1 MPTISSVPLNQG
13 SPPSSHLHYPQPP
26 RSSAVPIPVPS
37 SPDHN
42 RSRTSSSAAST
53 ALQNSAPAAVPA
65 LSHSATTTNITTTTT
80 TAAAAGAV
88 TSSTTTPPFSTG
100 LTGSVIGSIS
110 RRNRRSF
117 AALAREKTSSA
128 LANLSAIGSPSY
140 PLRPSASSGSL
151 SKHSRKASQ
160 VSISDLPG
168 GTPLT
173 PPLSDS
179 STSSEQ
185 SSPASTDYATNRVFP
200 AVTDQSTN
208 AVDRRRHTIQR
219 IPSPLEQLPEI
230 DSPSTPAKMHQ
241 TSSRLLRMT
250 EDDRPFT
257 KDFMDLFSTLMV
269 SLKLDSHRVRFT
281 KYDHS
286 FTSEEAINNLGSL
299 KFSQS
304 NRMPDPKDPSRIVTT
319 TTTTTFSMAK
329 EMARSVCQRFVDAR
343 FIESVDG
350 KASQLFPL
358 KGALYQL
365 TPKGINILQRFC
377 QRNGITARHVIDVLE
392 SPRNTMQL
400 VNLERDSE
408 TDKLS
413 HDRATIEVIFRRFAG
428 QDGPNVKSSISTSDS
443 DSLSD
448 YSNGLVGVKMAKER
462 KIKDKIFSNTFTG
475 KAAVDWLMDCSTTIE
490 RRETV
495 LIAELFVK
503 YGLIMM
509 LQEDQFINLP
519 DDSIATF
526 QPSKNAIY
534 GITERGQRV
543 CGWIARDKARDTSMY
558 DSRGIPRD
566 SNNAR
571 LNHIL
576 HDPALRLLFREFLRF
591 SLCEENL
598 SFYLDVSEFTSAYH
612 KAEKVG
618 TFRKPD
624 SVRET
629 LAAAYGLYN
638 AFLAPGSP
646 CELNIDHALRN
657 SLASRMTKAVGDD
670 ESMLKS
676 LQEVVHLFEMAQ
688 TSVFKLM
695 SSDSVPK
702 FLRDPKCAS
711 ILQEHDVDLI
721 GAPRSYSP
729 TPAPV
734 PERSASRSA
743 RP

>member
-1 MPTISSVPLNQG
+1 MPTISAAPLNQG
-13 SPPSSHLHYPQPP
+13 SPPSSQLHYQPQPS
-26 RSSAVPIPVPS
+26 RSSSPVPS
-37 SPDHN
+37 SSTVDFGLPTF
-42 RSRTSSSAAST
+42 TSSSSFVT
-53 ALQNSAPAAVPA
+53 SDFPATTSSP
-65 LSHSATTTNITTTTT
+65 SATAN
-80 TAAAAGAV
+80 
-88 TSSTTTPPFSTG
+88 TSSF
-100 LTGSVIGSIS
+100 TGSVIGSIS

-128 LANLSAIGSPSY
+128 LANLSAIGSTANY
-140 PLRPSASSGSL
+140 PLRQSASSGSL
-151 SKHSRKASQ
+151 QKHSRKASQ
-160 VSISDLPG
+160 LSAGEVPA
-168 GTPLT
+168 TVPLS
-173 PPLSDS
+173 PPLSDGS
-179 STSSEQ
+179 GSSEQ
-185 SSPASTDYATNRVFP
+185 SNSGPFEPLS
-200 AVTDQSTN
+200 AVTEQPNPTTDG
-208 AVDRRRHTIQR
+208 RRQTVQFVPPISEQR
-219 IPSPLEQLPEI
+219 PNSAASLPA
-230 DSPSTPAKMHQ
+230 AKMHQ

-281 KYDHS
+281 KYDHT

-350 KASQLFPL
+350 KYSHTFPL

-400 VNLERDSE
+400 VNLERDTE

-428 QDGPNVKSSISTSDS
+428 QDGPNVKSSVSSSDS

-448 YSNGLVGVKMAKER
+448 YSNGMVGVKMARER
-462 KIKDKIFSNTFTG
+462 KVGDKVFANTFTG
-475 KAAVDWLMDCSTTIE
+475 KGAVDWLMDCSTTIE
-490 RRETV
+490 PRETV

-503 YGLIMM
+503 YGLMTV
-509 LQEDQFINLP
+509 LQEDR
-519 DDSIATF
+519 SIAQVENSLVAF

-534 GITERGQRV
+534 SITERGQRV
-543 CGWIARDKARDTSMY
+543 CGWIARDKARETTY
-558 DSRGIPRD
+558 DPRSIPRD

-576 HDPALRLLFREFLRF
+576 QDPALRLLFREFLRF

-598 SFYLDVSEFTSAYH
+598 SFYIDVSEFTSQYH
-612 KAEKVG
+612 KYDKVG
-618 TFRKPD
+618 HFKKSD
-624 SVRET
+624 AVRET

-670 ESMLKS
+670 EAMLKS
-676 LQEVVHLFEMAQ
+676 LQEVVQLFEMAQ

-702 FLRDPKCAS
+702 FLRDPKYAA
-711 ILQEHDVDLI
+711 ILSEHDVDDLI
-721 GAPRSYSP
+721 GGSRSYSP
-729 TPAPV
+729 TPAPL
-734 PERSASRSA
+734 PERSMSRST
-743 RP
+743 RS

>member
-1 MPTISSVPLNQG
+1 MPTISAAPLNQG
-13 SPPSSHLHYPQPP
+13 SPPSSQLHYQPQTAP
-26 RSSAVPIPVPS
+26 SAVVVTVPPS
-37 SPDHN
+37 SSTVDFGLPAFTSDLPAT
-42 RSRTSSSAAST
+42 TSSPS
-53 ALQNSAPAAVPA
+53 
-65 LSHSATTTNITTTTT
+65 
-80 TAAAAGAV
+80 TAAA
-88 TSSTTTPPFSTG
+88 SSS

-110 RRNRRSF
+110 RRNRHSF
-117 AALAREKTSSA
+117 ATLARKKTSSA
-128 LANLSAIGSPSY
+128 IANLSAIGSTAPYY
-140 PLRPSASSGSL
+140 PLRQSASSGSL
-151 SKHSRKASQ
+151 QKHSRKASQ
-160 VSISDLPG
+160 PSVGEVPAIV
-168 GTPLT
+168 
-173 PPLSDS
+173 PLSSPFSDDS
-179 STSSEQ
+179 GISEQ
-185 SSPASTDYATNRVFP
+185 SSSNPFVPDPNTAA
-200 AVTDQSTN
+200 A
-208 AVDRRRHTIQR
+208 RRRQTIQLVPPVSKQR
-219 IPSPLEQLPEI
+219 PISGVGFP
-230 DSPSTPAKMHQ
+230 PAKMHQ

-281 KYDHS
+281 KYDHT

-343 FIESVDG
+343 FIETVDG
-350 KASQLFPL
+350 KYSHTFPL
-358 KGALYQL
+358 RGALYQL

-400 VNLERDSE
+400 VNLERDTD

-428 QDGPNVKSSISTSDS
+428 QDGPNVKSSVSTSDS

-462 KIKDKIFSNTFTG
+462 KIGDKVHAYTFTG
-475 KAAVDWLMDCSTTIE
+475 KGAVDWLMDCSTTIE
-490 RRETV
+490 PRETV
-495 LIAELFVK
+495 LIAELFFK
-503 YGLIMM
+503 YGLMTE
-509 LQEDQFINLP
+509 LQEDRTIPHIENTLV
-519 DDSIATF
+519 AF

-543 CGWIARDKARDTSMY
+543 CGWIARDTKARETTY

-576 HDPALRLLFREFLRF
+576 QDPALRLLFREFLRF

-598 SFYLDVSEFTSAYH
+598 SFYIDVSEFTTQYH
-612 KAEKVG
+612 KHDKVG
-618 TFRKPD
+618 HFNKPD
-624 SVRET
+624 AVRET

-657 SLASRMTKAVGDD
+657 SLAGRMTKAVGDD
-670 ESMLKS
+670 DSMLKS
-676 LQEVVHLFEMAQ
+676 LQEVVQLFEMAQ

-695 SSDSVPK
+695 SSDSIPK
-702 FLRDPKCAS
+702 FLRDPKYSA
-711 ILQEHDVDLI
+711 ILEEHDVDDLI
-721 GAPRSYSP
+721 GGGSRSYSP
-729 TPAPV
+729 TPAPL
-734 PERSASRSA
+734 PERSMSRSA
-743 RP
+743 RS

>member
-1 MPTISSVPLNQG
+1 MPTISSSTSSPSSSSPPSPSLPQET
-13 SPPSSHLHYPQPP
+13 STPPSSHPP
-26 RSSAVPIPVPS
+26 PLSQSPITIPAPASTSPV
-37 SPDHN
+37 D
-42 RSRTSSSAAST
+42 SRPRASSSASGLPT
-53 ALQNSAPAAVPA
+53 
-65 LSHSATTTNITTTTT
+65 
-80 TAAAAGAV
+80 
-88 TSSTTTPPFSTG
+88 TSSVPSTPAFS
-100 LTGSVIGSIS
+100 SSIIGSLS

-117 AALAREKTSSA
+117 AALAREKTTSA
-128 LANLSAIGSPSY
+128 LANLSAIGTAGPVT
-140 PLRPSASSGSL
+140 LRPSASSGSL
-151 SKHSRKASQ
+151 SKHARKPSQISVGDLAAAS
-160 VSISDLPG
+160 
-168 GTPLT
+168 PLT
-173 PPLSDS
+173 PPLSDAS
-179 STSSEQ
+179 ANSDS
-185 SSPASTDYATNRVFP
+185 SSPASAEPPVADSLDKRRQTLQHVPSFP
-200 AVTDQSTN
+200 P
-208 AVDRRRHTIQR
+208 VD
-219 IPSPLEQLPEI
+219 PLP
-230 DSPSTPAKMHQ
+230 TMHQ

-281 KYDHS
+281 KYDHT

-350 KASQLFPL
+350 KGAQQFPL

-400 VNLERDSE
+400 VNLERDTE

-462 KIKDKIFSNTFTG
+462 KVNEKIVSNTFTG

-503 YGLIMM
+503 YGLITM
-509 LQEDQFINLP
+509 LQEDKMMPMP
-519 DDSIATF
+519 DNSIVAF

-534 GITERGQRV
+534 GITDRGQRV
-543 CGWIARDKARDTSMY
+543 CGWIARDKSRDTPPMY
-558 DSRGIPRD
+558 DNRGIPRD

-598 SFYLDVSEFTSAYH
+598 SFYLDVSEFTATYH
-612 KAEKVG
+612 KADRVG
-618 TFRKPD
+618 TFKKPD
-624 SVRET
+624 AVRET

-670 ESMLKS
+670 ESMFRS

-702 FLRDPKCAS
+702 FLRDPKYA
-711 ILQEHDVDLI
+711 IVLQEHDVDL
-721 GAPRSYSP
+721 AAAARSYSP

-734 PERSASRSA
+734 PERSMSRSA
-743 RP
+743 RT

>member
-1 MPTISSVPLNQG
+1 MPTLPSVNHPREPL
-13 SPPSSHLHYPQPP
+13 PVP
-26 RSSAVPIPVPS
+26 AVPDPS
-37 SPDHN
+37 IVH
-42 RSRTSSSAAST
+42 
-53 ALQNSAPAAVPA
+53 
-65 LSHSATTTNITTTTT
+65 
-80 TAAAAGAV
+80 
-88 TSSTTTPPFSTG
+88 SSTPATDPIPIQPSF
-100 LTGSVIGSIS
+100 TGSVVGSIS

-117 AALAREKTSSA
+117 AALAQRTSSA
-128 LANLSAIGSPSY
+128 LASWSTIATPTLHTST
-140 PLRPSASSGSL
+140 SSSSL
-151 SKHSRKASQ
+151 SKTKN
-160 VSISDLPG
+160 
-168 GTPLT
+168 PLT
-173 PPLSDS
+173 PPLSD
-179 STSSEQ
+179 
-185 SSPASTDYATNRVFP
+185 D
-200 AVTDQSTN
+200 
-208 AVDRRRHTIQR
+208 
-219 IPSPLEQLPEI
+219 EQLSLWRPY
-230 DSPSTPAKMHQ
+230 SPDPPQRRLTLQRVPTPPQDFRSLSGPAPTVPPKMHQ

-250 EDDRPFT
+250 EDERPFT

-281 KYDHS
+281 RYDHT

-350 KASQLFPL
+350 KALPIFPL
-358 KGALYQL
+358 KGALFQL

-377 QRNGITARHVIDVLE
+377 QRNGITARHVMDVLE

-400 VNLERDSE
+400 VNLERDTE

-428 QDGPNVKSSISTSDS
+428 QDGPNIKSSISTSDS

-448 YSNGLVGVKMAKER
+448 YSNGIVGVKMARER
-462 KIKDKIFSNTFTG
+462 KLHDGKSYTNTFTG
-475 KAAVDWLMDCSTTIE
+475 KGAVDWLMDCSTTIE
-490 RRETV
+490 RRETC
-495 LIAELFVK
+495 LIAELFLK
-503 YGLIMM
+503 YGLITMI
-509 LQEDQFINLP
+509 QDDKSYP
-519 DDSIATF
+519 DSNAVF
-526 QPSKNAIY
+526 QPSKYAIY
-534 GITERGQRV
+534 AITERGQRV
-543 CGWIARDKARDTSMY
+543 CGWIARDKARDANASTNHTTY
-558 DSRGIPRD
+558 DSRGMPRD

-571 LNHIL
+571 LTHIL
-576 HDPALRLLFREFLRF
+576 GDPALRLLFREFLRY

-598 SFYLDVSEFTSAYH
+598 SFYLDVSEFTANYH
-612 KAEKVG
+612 KAEKTG
-618 TFRKPD
+618 TFTKVD

-670 ESMLKS
+670 ESMFKS
-676 LQEVVHLFEMAQ
+676 LQEVVHLFELAQ

-702 FLRDPKCAS
+702 FLRDPKYS
-711 ILQEHDVDLI
+711 VVLQEHDVDI
-721 GAPRSYSP
+721 FGGTRSYSP
-729 TPAPV
+729 TPGG
-734 PERSASRSA
+734 PERSMSRSA
-743 RP
+743 RS

>member
-1 MPTISSVPLNQG
+1 
-13 SPPSSHLHYPQPP
+13 
-26 RSSAVPIPVPS
+26 
-37 SPDHN
+37 
-42 RSRTSSSAAST
+42 
-53 ALQNSAPAAVPA
+53 
-65 LSHSATTTNITTTTT
+65 
-80 TAAAAGAV
+80 
-88 TSSTTTPPFSTG
+88 
-100 LTGSVIGSIS
+100 
-110 RRNRRSF
+110 
-117 AALAREKTSSA
+117 
-128 LANLSAIGSPSY
+128 
-140 PLRPSASSGSL
+140 
-151 SKHSRKASQ
+151 
-160 VSISDLPG
+160 
-168 GTPLT
+168 
-173 PPLSDS
+173 
-179 STSSEQ
+179 
-185 SSPASTDYATNRVFP
+185 
-200 AVTDQSTN
+200 
-208 AVDRRRHTIQR
+208 
-219 IPSPLEQLPEI
+219 
-230 DSPSTPAKMHQ
+230 
-241 TSSRLLRMT
+241 
-250 EDDRPFT
+250 
-257 KDFMDLFSTLMV
+257 MDLFSTLMV

-281 KYDHS
+281 RYDHT

-350 KASQLFPL
+350 KALPIFPL
-358 KGALYQL
+358 KGALFQL

-377 QRNGITARHVIDVLE
+377 QRNGITARHVMDVLE

-400 VNLERDSE
+400 VNLERDTE

-448 YSNGLVGVKMAKER
+448 YTNGLVGVKVARER
-462 KIKDKIFSNTFTG
+462 KLQDGKIYSNTFTG
-475 KAAVDWLMDCSTTIE
+475 KGAVDWLMDCSTTIE
-490 RRETV
+490 RRETC
-495 LIAELFVK
+495 LIAELFLK
-503 YGLIMM
+503 YGLITMI
-509 LQEDQFINLP
+509 QDDKSFP
-519 DDSIATF
+519 DSGNNAHF
-526 QPSKNAIY
+526 QQSKYAIY

-543 CGWIARDKARDTSMY
+543 CGWIAREKARENTTTY
-558 DSRGIPRD
+558 DSRGMPRD

-571 LNHIL
+571 LTHIL
-576 HDPALRLLFREFLRF
+576 QDPALRLLFREFLRY

-598 SFYLDVSEFTSAYH
+598 SFYLDVSEFTSNYH

-618 TFRKPD
+618 TFNKVD

-670 ESMLKS
+670 ESMFKS
-676 LQEVVHLFEMAQ
+676 LQEVVHLFELAQ

-702 FLRDPKCAS
+702 FLRDPKYS
-711 ILQEHDVDLI
+711 VVLQEHDVDI
-721 GAPRSYSP
+721 MGGSRSYSP
-729 TPAPV
+729 TPGAPAL
-734 PERSASRSA
+734 PERSMSRSA
-743 RP
+743 RA

>member
-1 MPTISSVPLNQG
+1 MPTSISTAPLSQG
-13 SPPSSHLHYPQPP
+13 SPPSSLIDYQPQ
-26 RSSAVPIPVPS
+26 SVPS
-37 SPDHN
+37 SSPPPPP
-42 RSRTSSSAAST
+42 S
-53 ALQNSAPAAVPA
+53 
-65 LSHSATTTNITTTTT
+65 
-80 TAAAAGAV
+80 TAAAAAAAV
-88 TSSTTTPPFSTG
+88 VVAVPSSSSPVDFGLPSFTSTSSLITSDVPATTTTPSF
-100 LTGSVIGSIS
+100 TGSVIGSIS

-128 LANLSAIGSPSY
+128 LANLSSIGSTTNSS
-140 PLRPSASSGSL
+140 LRQSASSGSL
-151 SKHSRKASQ
+151 QKHSRKASQ
-160 VSISDLPG
+160 LSVGEISGFAPLP
-168 GTPLT
+168 L
-173 PPLSDS
+173 PLSDGS
-179 STSSEQ
+179 GSSEQ
-185 SSPASTDYATNRVFP
+185 SSSAPFEPLSSLTEQPSPAP
-200 AVTDQSTN
+200 E
-208 AVDRRRHTIQR
+208 RRRQTIQLVPPISENR
-219 IPSPLEQLPEI
+219 PVS
-230 DSPSTPAKMHQ
+230 PAKMHQ

-281 KYDHS
+281 KYDHT

-350 KASQLFPL
+350 KYSHTFPL

-400 VNLERDSE
+400 VNLERDTE

-428 QDGPNVKSSISTSDS
+428 QDGPNVKSSVSSSDS

-448 YSNGLVGVKMAKER
+448 YSNGLVGVKMARER
-462 KIKDKIFSNTFTG
+462 KVGDKICANTFTG

-490 RRETV
+490 PRETV

-503 YGLIMM
+503 YGLITV
-509 LQEDQFINLP
+509 LQEDRSMPQVENSLV
-519 DDSIATF
+519 AF

-534 GITERGQRV
+534 AITERGQRV
-543 CGWIARDKARDTSMY
+543 CGWLARDKPRDTTTY

-576 HDPALRLLFREFLRF
+576 QDPALRLLFREFLRF

-598 SFYLDVSEFTSAYH
+598 SFYIDVSEFTTQYH
-612 KAEKVG
+612 KFDKVG
-618 TFRKPD
+618 HFKKPD
-624 SVRET
+624 AVRET

-676 LQEVVHLFEMAQ
+676 LQEVVQLFEMAQ

-702 FLRDPKCAS
+702 FLRDPKYSA
-711 ILQEHDVDLI
+711 ILQEHDVDDLI
-721 GAPRSYSP
+721 GGGRSYSP
-729 TPAPV
+729 TPGNV
-734 PERSASRSA
+734 PERSMSRSQ
-743 RP
+743 RS

>member
-1 MPTISSVPLNQG
+1 MPTISSIPLDQG
-13 SPPSSHLHYPQPP
+13 SPPSSHLRHSHHRLPTQ
-26 RSSAVPIPVPS
+26 SSLSTIPVPVSS
-37 SPDHN
+37 SPDDF
-42 RSRTSSSAAST
+42 SSSTPPSASCIPT
-53 ALQNSAPAAVPA
+53 SATPAAVAAP
-65 LSHSATTTNITTTTT
+65 TTRPSTFT
-80 TAAAAGAV
+80 
-88 TSSTTTPPFSTG
+88 STTGF
-100 LTGSVIGSIS
+100 TGSVIGSIS

-117 AALAREKTSSA
+117 AALAREKTSNA
-128 LANLSAIGSPSY
+128 FANLSAIGGTTNAT
-140 PLRPSASSGSL
+140 LRSSASSGSL
-151 SKHSRKASQ
+151 SKHSRKPSQ
-160 VSISDLPG
+160 VSVSEAAG
-168 GTPLT
+168 ASPLT

-185 SSPASTDYATNRVFP
+185 LSNTPIESPFNPISPAVAEQVE
-200 AVTDQSTN
+200 
-208 AVDRRRHTIQR
+208 RRRQTLQHVPSLVGQQAQAV
-219 IPSPLEQLPEI
+219 IPS
-230 DSPSTPAKMHQ
+230 KMHQ

-281 KYDHS
+281 RYDHS

-350 KASQLFPL
+350 KASQFFPL

-462 KIKDKIFSNTFTG
+462 KINDKIVINTFTG

-503 YGLIMM
+503 YGMITM
-509 LQEDQFINLP
+509 LQEDKLMPLP
-519 DDSIATF
+519 DNSIVGF

-543 CGWIARDKARDTSMY
+543 CGWIARDKSRETTAY
-558 DSRGIPRD
+558 DSRGIPKD

-576 HDPALRLLFREFLRF
+576 HDPALRLLFREFLRY

-598 SFYLDVSEFTSAYH
+598 SFYLDVSEFTATYH

-618 TFRKPD
+618 TFKKSD

-670 ESMLKS
+670 ESMFKS

-695 SSDSVPK
+695 SSDSIPK
-702 FLRDPKCAS
+702 FLRDPKYAH
-711 ILQEHDVDLI
+711 ILQEHDVELI
-721 GAPRSYSP
+721 GATRSYSP
-729 TPAPV
+729 TPANV
-734 PERSASRSA
+734 PERSMSRSA
-743 RP
+743 RS